1 MSLLRI
7 NIVGQVTLSLYGTI
21 RQVGSAARQMSVRK
35 ICLQSLVRDGYRIL
49 GVEQ

>member
-7 NIVGQVTLSLYGTI
+7 NIVGQVSLSLYGTI
-21 RQVGSAARQMSVRK
+21 RQVGSAARLMSVGK
-35 ICLQSLVRDGYRIL
+35 ICLQSLVGDGYRIL